1 MQLAQAEARR
11 RAITESLR
19 WVRSQS
25 RWCPDQLRLVTWSST
40 RRRTRRRAA
49 VWCNNRTMEQHKEE
63 KEEQSSSN
71 SESEQQKET
80 GRGRENR
87 RKRHSEPWAYKQ
99 HKGAGRIIINV
110 NVDFRWGNKTKP
122 KLLIGKNHRKKENQI
137 RKQREKHKKLSKKQ
151 TKKRNKSSS
160 LNRPGT
166 TITTRTA
173 RR

>member
-1 MQLAQAEARR
+1 MRQLVVQLEELMQLAQAEARR

-71 SESEQQKET
+71 SESEQQKER

-87 RKRHSEPWAYKQ
+87 RERHSEPWAYKQ

-122 KLLIGKNHRKKENQI
+122 KLLIGKNNRKKGNQI

-151 TKKRNKSSS
+151 TKKET
-160 LNRPGT
+160 NR
-166 TITTRTA
+166 A
-173 RR
+173 L